1 MELFEIGDNSL
12 THVDS
17 LVVVQ
22 VFLLLF
28 HLLSPLVRVV
38 VAGNGPE
45 GIEVPL
51 DFEAQTRSAQHD
63 GHRCRTWCE
72 PGGMG
77 QGAHTE
83 SAGFSVVPPGH
94 DLSLEPHHIVH
105 GPSLH

>member
-1 MELFEIGDNSL
+1 MHLGNLVELFEIGDNSL

-51 DFEAQTRSAQHD
+51 DFEAQTSSAQHD

-72 PGGMG
+72 PGEWGRV
-77 QGAHTE
+77 HTQKVL
-83 SAGFSVVPPGH
+83 GSV
-94 DLSLEPHHIVH
+94 LCLQA
-105 GPSLH
+105 

>member
-51 DFEAQTRSAQHD
+51 DFEAQPSMMVIDAVLGVSRGNGAGCT
-63 GHRCRTWCE
+63 HRKCWVQCCASR
-72 PGGMG
+72 
-77 QGAHTE
+77 
-83 SAGFSVVPPGH
+83 H